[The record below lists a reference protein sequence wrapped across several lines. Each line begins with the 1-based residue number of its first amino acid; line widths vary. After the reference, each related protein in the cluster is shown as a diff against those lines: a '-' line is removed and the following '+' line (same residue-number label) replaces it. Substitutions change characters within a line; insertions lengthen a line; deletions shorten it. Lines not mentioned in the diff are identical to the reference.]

1 MAISFNKNEIL
12 VKEGVSVKDDDI
24 IFNYTLESNQLMD
37 SLVPWRGPQ
46 KKHRDIYQMFIE
58 LLTKPGRVVGAH
70 EHQKFPDR
78 RF

>member
-37 SLVPWRGPQ
+37 S
-46 KKHRDIYQMFIE
+46 
-58 LLTKPGRVVGAH
+58 
-70 EHQKFPDR
+70 
-78 RF
+78 